1 MKEIEEPKVPVN
13 EVWDNP
19 FSQETNAQN
28 LLRFITD
35 HHCKEAEEFYE
46 GLLEGHDD
54 LIHKPEPGYS
64 DRTILLPRDV
74 SPEFFA
80 TGWKK
85 RVMQWVER
93 KKKAV
98 DRLLDLDAD
107 KAASLLG
114 NFCGYIVDFHIR
126 KGLINKRPECRS
138 LIEQEVTKLA
148 DKMRLSGNILVR
160 RLQEGRLQRQI
171 TTQKGHPDVIA
182 EHKYYFDLKT
192 LLRE

>member
-1 MKEIEEPKVPVN
+1 MREIEKPKVPAN
-13 EVWDNP
+13 EVLDNP

-35 HHCKEAEEFYE
+35 HQCKEAEEFYE
-46 GLLEGHDD
+46 GLLEKGAN
-54 LIHKPEPGYS
+54 LVRKPAWGYS
-64 DRTILLPRDV
+64 DQTILLPRDV
-74 SPEFFA
+74 SPQFYER
-80 TGWKK
+80 GRKK
-85 RVMQWVER
+85 IAMQWVEM

-126 KGLINKRPECRS
+126 KGLINKRPEYCS
-138 LIEQEVTKLA
+138 FIEQEVIKLA
-148 DKMRLSGNILVR
+148 DKMGLSGNILVR

-171 TTQKGHPDVIA
+171 TTQKGHPDLIA
-182 EHKYYFDLKT
+182 KHKYYFDLKT
-192 LLRE
+192 LLKE